1 MVHLLH
7 MLGSVAVGVFE
18 LTFVLRQQ
26 WACSVEIVFLSL
38 VVEGQRIELAAQGF
52 VVAQLAALCAKVC
65 AFVFDAQVL
74 MNRSLGLC
82 ERDF

>member
-1 MVHLLH
+1 MVNLLH

-52 VVAQLAALCAKVC
+52 VVAQLAALCAKMC

-74 MNRSLGLC
+74 MNRSFGLC